1 MGPAGHSFFSGKGNA
16 GPSEAWECQFISR
29 RSQTCF
35 EPEGEQALVFL
46 FWSYSS
52 PIMPPHVA
60 FQGEPGAFSEEA
72 VRCVF
77 QGAELRPSDTFEDV
91 FEAVEGHEVDRAVV
105 PIENAVFGSVRV
117 NYDHLRTHA
126 VTIIGELQLRIHHCL
141 MAPVGAT
148 MEDLE
153 VVRSHQQA
161 LGQCRDWL
169 RAHVPAA
176 TPEATPDTAG
186 AARAVAAAGEPTVAA
201 VGSRRAAEQYGLE
214 VLADGLQD
222 NEQNFTR
229 FLVLAPEDA
238 ETDAVGSGD
247 PKTSLAFVL
256 QDNVP
261 GALFKSLAVF
271 ALRELDLAKIESR
284 PLVGHPGRYRFYLDV
299 HGDVTDEAI
308 ARALDHLRE
317 ITMELQVLGSYPRG
331 ATYPNGSEEKVSD
344 GDDEAGEGNE
354 VAL

>member
-1 MGPAGHSFFSGKGNA
+1 MVH
-16 GPSEAWECQFISR
+16 R
-29 RSQTCF
+29 
-35 EPEGEQALVFL
+35 
-46 FWSYSS
+46 
-52 PIMPPHVA
+52 VA

-72 VRCVF
+72 VQCVF
-77 QGAELRPSDTFEDV
+77 DNADLHACATFEDV
-91 FEAVEGHEVDRAVV
+91 FEAVGTRAVDRAVV

-117 NYDHLRTHA
+117 NYDHLRAHA

-141 MAPVGAT
+141 MAPDGT
-148 MEDLE
+148 TIDNLKI
-153 VVRSHQQA
+153 VRSHQQA

-169 RAHVPAA
+169 RAHVPEA

-186 AARAVAAAGEPTVAA
+186 AARAVAGAGDPTVAA
-201 VGSRRAAEQYGLE
+201 VASRRAAEEYNLT
-214 VLADGLQD
+214 VLAEGLQD
-222 NEQNFTR
+222 DAQNFTR

-238 ETDAVGSGD
+238 GAAPVGTGP

-256 QDNVP
+256 EENVP

-299 HGDVTDEAI
+299 HGAVTDEPV

-331 ATYPNGSEEKVSD
+331 ATYP
-344 GDDEAGEGNE
+344 EGVE
-354 VAL
+354 IDK

>member
-1 MGPAGHSFFSGKGNA
+1 MAH
-16 GPSEAWECQFISR
+16 R
-29 RSQTCF
+29 
-35 EPEGEQALVFL
+35 
-46 FWSYSS
+46 
-52 PIMPPHVA
+52 VA

-77 QGAELRPSDTFEDV
+77 DDAEVHPSATFEDV
-91 FEAVEGHEVDRAVV
+91 FEAVEGGAVGRAVV

-141 MAPVGAT
+141 MAPEGAT
-148 MEDLE
+148 IDGLE

-169 RAHVPAA
+169 RAHVPGA

-186 AARAVAAAGEPTVAA
+186 AARAVGEAGAPTTAA
-201 VGSRRAAEQYGLE
+201 VASRRAAERYGLD
-214 VLADGLQD
+214 VLAEGLQD
-222 NEQNFTR
+222 NDQNFTR
-229 FLVLAPEDA
+229 FLVLAPAD
-238 ETDAVGSGD
+238 TDASPVGSGE
-247 PKTSLAFVL
+247 PKTSITFVL

-284 PLVGHPGRYRFYLDV
+284 PLVGQPGRYRFYLDV
-299 HGDVTDEAI
+299 HGDVEAEAV

-331 ATYPNGSEEKVSD
+331 ATYPD
-344 GDDEAGEGNE
+344 GAER
-354 VAL
+354 

>member
-1 MGPAGHSFFSGKGNA
+1 M
-16 GPSEAWECQFISR
+16 Q
-29 RSQTCF
+29 
-35 EPEGEQALVFL
+35 
-46 FWSYSS
+46 
-52 PIMPPHVA
+52 VA

-72 VRCVF
+72 VQCVF
-77 QGAELRPSDTFEDV
+77 EDAEVRPSATFEDV
-91 FEAVEGHEVDRAVV
+91 FEAVEGHTVDRAVV

-141 MAPVGAT
+141 MAPAGAT
-148 MEDLE
+148 IDGLE

-169 RAHVPAA
+169 RAHVPDA

-186 AARAVAAAGEPTVAA
+186 AARAVAAAEDPTTAA
-201 VGSRRAAEQYGLE
+201 VASRRAAERYGLE
-214 VLADGLQD
+214 VLAEGLQD

-238 ETDAVGSGD
+238 DAAPVGTGE

-299 HGDVTDEAI
+299 HGAVTDEAV
-308 ARALDHLRE
+308 ARAFDHLRE
-317 ITMELQVLGSYPRG
+317 ITMDLQVLGSYPQG
-331 ATYPNGSEEKVSD
+331 ATYPD
-344 GDDEAGEGNE
+344 GGEA
-354 VAL
+354 

>member
-1 MGPAGHSFFSGKGNA
+1 MT
-16 GPSEAWECQFISR
+16 QR
-29 RSQTCF
+29 
-35 EPEGEQALVFL
+35 
-46 FWSYSS
+46 
-52 PIMPPHVA
+52 VA

-72 VRCVF
+72 VRCTF
-77 QGAELRPSDTFEDV
+77 EDADLHPCATFEDV
-91 FEAVEGHEVDRAVV
+91 FEAVEEQAVDRAVV

-126 VTIIGELQLRIHHCL
+126 VTIVGELQLRIHHCL
-141 MAPVGAT
+141 MAPEGTVID
-148 MEDLE
+148 DLA

-169 RAHVPAA
+169 RAHIPEA

-186 AARAVAAAGEPTVAA
+186 AARAVAAAGDPTVAA
-201 VGSRRAAEQYGLE
+201 VASRRAAERYGLE

-222 NEQNFTR
+222 DAQNFTR
-229 FLVLAPEDA
+229 FLVLAREDA
-238 ETDAVGSGD
+238 NAASVGTGP

-256 QDNVP
+256 QENVP

-299 HGDVTDEAI
+299 HGAVTDEPV
-308 ARALDHLRE
+308 ARALNHLRE
-317 ITMELQVLGSYPRG
+317 ITMELQVLGAYPRG
-331 ATYPNGSEEKVSD
+331 ATYP
-344 GDDEAGEGNE
+344 EGGVE
-354 VAL
+354 HCA

>member
-1 MGPAGHSFFSGKGNA
+1 MAH
-16 GPSEAWECQFISR
+16 R
-29 RSQTCF
+29 
-35 EPEGEQALVFL
+35 
-46 FWSYSS
+46 
-52 PIMPPHVA
+52 VA

-77 QGAELRPSDTFEDV
+77 DDAEVHPSATFEDV
-91 FEAVEGHEVDRAVV
+91 FEAVEGGAVGRAVV

-141 MAPVGAT
+141 MAPEGAT
-148 MEDLE
+148 IDGLE

-169 RAHVPAA
+169 RAHVPGA

-186 AARAVAAAGEPTVAA
+186 AARAVGEAGAPTTAA
-201 VGSRRAAEQYGLE
+201 VASRRAAERYGLD
-214 VLADGLQD
+214 VLAEGLQD
-222 NEQNFTR
+222 NDQNFTR
-229 FLVLAPEDA
+229 FLVLAPAD
-238 ETDAVGSGD
+238 TDASPVVSGE
-247 PKTSLAFVL
+247 PKTSITFVL

-284 PLVGHPGRYRFYLDV
+284 PLVGQPGRYRFYLDV
-299 HGDVTDEAI
+299 HGDVEAEAV

-331 ATYPNGSEEKVSD
+331 ATYPD
-344 GDDEAGEGNE
+344 GAER
-354 VAL
+354 